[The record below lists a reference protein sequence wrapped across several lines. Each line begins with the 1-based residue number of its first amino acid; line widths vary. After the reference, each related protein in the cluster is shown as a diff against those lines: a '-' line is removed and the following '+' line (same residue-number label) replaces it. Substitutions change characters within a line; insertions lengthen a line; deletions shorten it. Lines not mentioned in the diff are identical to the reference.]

1 MIPSR
6 VFFLALSV
14 LVALVGLFAAAAA
27 HDYLQAFGLGL
38 FGFGTLFALS
48 CIKRHFDE
56 SEAAR

>member
-6 VFFLALSV
+6 VFFLVLSG
-14 LVALVGLFAAAAA
+14 LVALTGLFAAAAA

-38 FGFGTLFALS
+38 FGFGTFFALG

-56 SEAAR
+56 SEAAG

>member
-6 VFFLALSV
+6 AFFLVLSV
-14 LVALVGLFAAAAA
+14 LIAVTGLFAAAAA

-38 FGFGTLFALS
+38 FGFGTFFAFG

-56 SEAAR
+56 REAAY